1 MIWNKEMLYKI
12 LINISL
18 FKDLFKGSSEILY
31 KYFTFGLFWP
41 VSHKTWNDYP
51 NLLWK
56 VSKIM

>member
-31 KYFTFGLFWP
+31 KYLTFDL
-41 VSHKTWNDYP
+41 YP
-51 NLLWK
+51 IKPEMITQIYFVKCQKLCK
-56 VSKIM
+56 K